1 MKTNVVHQVKTSL
14 LWSSD
19 IIEDFDCQVNAFS
32 EAVQDVEQFDAQ
44 VGASRLAASRG
55 VLDEVAEFAAATAP
69 SELKHC
75 ADCHPIDQI
84 EVQLLHPVNHQL
96 NRLQELSID
105 QLSKSRGVLSE
116 GSRPPPFDPRDRKER
131 LVALRPDAHALSG
144 HLQSQLDTLLQKSEQ
159 AQARLEEAEIAQRDA
174 QRTMDNALHAL

>member
-1 MKTNVVHQVKTSL
+1 VVHQVKTSL

-19 IIEDFDCQVNAFS
+19 IIEDFACQVNAFS
-32 EAVQDVEQFDAQ
+32 EAVQDVEQLDAQ
-44 VGASRLAASRG
+44 VGASQLAASR
-55 VLDEVAEFAAATAP
+55 EVAKFAAATAP

-84 EVQLLHPVNHQL
+84 EVQLLHPVTHQL
-96 NRLQELSID
+96 IRLQELSIN
-105 QLSKSRGVLSE
+105 QLCQSRGVLSE

-174 QRTMDNALHAL
+174 QRTMDSALHAL

>member
-55 VLDEVAEFAAATAP
+55 VLDEVAEFVAATAA
-69 SELKHC
+69 SEC
-75 ADCHPIDQI
+75 
-84 EVQLLHPVNHQL
+84 
-96 NRLQELSID
+96 S
-105 QLSKSRGVLSE
+105 GVLQMLPTDST
-116 GSRPPPFDPRDRKER
+116 SARDM
-131 LVALRPDAHALSG
+131 
-144 HLQSQLDTLLQKSEQ
+144 
-159 AQARLEEAEIAQRDA
+159 LE
-174 QRTMDNALHAL
+174 